1 MKVEFYHVSIFLCID
16 FKHLSNATTIARHK
30 HLAKTP
36 IKNQLIVAPMY
47 DIVAPMYD
55 QPVIMAIPAGQS

>member
-16 FKHLSNATTIARHK
+16 FKHLSNATTITRHK

-47 DIVAPMYD
+47 D